1 MNYEYDGNELA
12 SVDRSDIR
20 AFRAYMAANPYY
32 FKSIFGD
39 MSIHDAYL
47 EAMQLR
53 ENLWTHM
60 IRLRKSGHKS
70 IWGEDE

>member
-1 MNYEYDGNELA
+1 MNYECDGNELA

-20 AFRAYMAANPYY
+20 AFRKYMEANPYY

-39 MSIHDAYL
+39 VSIHDAYL